1 MGHPKRRLNLGGST
15 PLTILERH
23 GNTAE
28 TSCCHGCC
36 MRKRSFTLI
45 VSLLV
50 VVSTA
55 GLTGCSGLAGTR
67 TSAASAPT
75 GAATPRTHSGVTH
88 PSGGSGAGGAGSLT
102 AALTAPVAV
111 SGHVD
116 DTVTCTTG
124 RQYRAVV
131 APTVIGGDNV
141 SLQVLVSGYTGAG
154 SYSAIVTA
162 SITPTGS
169 APTSVAGVPGIP
181 VSLTSTGGSV
191 DLSATGSGGHT
202 LAGSFDWAC
211 S

>member
-1 MGHPKRRLNLGGST
+1 MYGRSNLLS
-15 PLTILERH
+15 
-23 GNTAE
+23 A
-28 TSCCHGCC
+28 S
-36 MRKRSFTLI
+36 LI
-45 VSLLV
+45 AFLAV
-50 VVSTA
+50 A
-55 GLTGCSGLAGTR
+55 ALTGCSALAGNR
-67 TSAASAPT
+67 TSAVTVPT
-75 GAATPRTHSGVTH
+75 GAATPRTHSGVAH

-102 AALTAPVAV
+102 VAVTEPVAL

-124 RQYRAVV
+124 REYRAVV
-131 APTVIGGDNV
+131 APTVIAGDTV

-169 APTSVAGVPGIP
+169 AATSVAGLPGIP

-202 LAGSFDWAC
+202 IAGSFGWAC